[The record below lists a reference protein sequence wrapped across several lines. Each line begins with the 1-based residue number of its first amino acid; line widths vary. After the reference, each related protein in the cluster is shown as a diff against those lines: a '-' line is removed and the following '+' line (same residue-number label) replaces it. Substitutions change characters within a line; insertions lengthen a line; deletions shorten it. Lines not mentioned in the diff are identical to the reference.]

1 MSTEVVL
8 NYTMKELLKQLIDTV
23 SKIYNDDF
31 YIFPDMEEE
40 EKIDN
45 IIRNIKQTKQKIIKY
60 YEEREK

>member
-1 MSTEVVL
+1 MSRERVL